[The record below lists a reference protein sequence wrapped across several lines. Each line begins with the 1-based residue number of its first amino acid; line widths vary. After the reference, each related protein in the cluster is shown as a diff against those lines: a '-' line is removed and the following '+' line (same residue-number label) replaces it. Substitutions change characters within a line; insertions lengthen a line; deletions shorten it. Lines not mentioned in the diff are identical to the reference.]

1 MHATVHKG
9 EKSEYKIGVRMKAVK
24 LVNELL
30 LANCNISI
38 NLLSY
43 PLKNTKLT
51 EKNCMFSK
59 LFLI

>member
-1 MHATVHKG
+1 
-9 EKSEYKIGVRMKAVK
+9 MKAVK